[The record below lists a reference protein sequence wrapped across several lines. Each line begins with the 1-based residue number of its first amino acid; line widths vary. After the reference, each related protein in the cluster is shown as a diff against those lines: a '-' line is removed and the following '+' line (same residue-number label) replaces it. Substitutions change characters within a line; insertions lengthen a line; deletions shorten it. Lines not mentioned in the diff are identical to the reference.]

1 MKALIIYGS
10 YGSSAKL
17 ADIEKITDKEI
28 LKDFREPEKAYKI
41 TKEYLTC
48 SYADV
53 KKHLK
58 DVNFYI
64 DNIGFINRLQESY
77 VVPITEEKFGIL
89 LNCLDEKYNDTIN
102 YYNKRFLEYKEA
114 NPFNRII
121 VLQKLLAEIER
132 LDLSV
137 RSTIYKNFGKVI
149 KEVREK
155 VTLKAKETGERQVLS
170 KRNVPCNNPHIECNF
185 DIITEYIL
193 PNGELVEERQHA
205 Y

>member
-1 MKALIIYGS
+1 MKVLIIYGS

-48 SYADV
+48 DYADV
-53 KKHLK
+53 NKYLK

-64 DNIGFINRLQESY
+64 NNIGFIDRLQESY
-77 VVPITEEKFGIL
+77 IVSITEEKFYSL
-89 LNCLDEKYNDTIN
+89 LNSLEEKNDTIN

-149 KEVREK
+149 KEDY
-155 VTLKAKETGERQVLS
+155 
-170 KRNVPCNNPHIECNF
+170 NC
-185 DIITEYIL
+185 
-193 PNGELVEERQHA
+193 
-205 Y
+205 